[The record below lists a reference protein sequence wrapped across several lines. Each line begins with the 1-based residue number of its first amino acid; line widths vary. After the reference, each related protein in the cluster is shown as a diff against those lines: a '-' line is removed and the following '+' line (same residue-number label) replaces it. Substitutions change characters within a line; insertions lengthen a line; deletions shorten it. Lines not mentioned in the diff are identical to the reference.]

1 MASSHLVSHDPRFRL
16 LAQGNVALTQ
26 IATGM
31 LWTEGPVYMPQGDY
45 YLWSD
50 IPNDKVYQWAEGL
63 GARVFDHDPRNSNGH
78 TLDREGRLISCEHRG
93 RQVTRREHD
102 GSTKVLVDSFE
113 GMRLNSPN
121 DVVVKSDGSIWF
133 SDPSYGILTD
143 YEGKRSE
150 QEQTGCY
157 VFRLD
162 PETGDIRIVADDFV
176 KPNGLAFSPDE
187 SLLYVSDT
195 GMSHDPDG
203 PRHIQVFDVGEAGA
217 LSNGRVFADMQVG
230 MSDGFRLDID
240 GNVWTSCG
248 SGVQVFSPGGDML
261 GEILV
266 PEVVSN
272 LCFGGPKR
280 NQLLIT
286 ATTSVYFTYV
296 GATGCY

>member
-1 MASSHLVSHDPRFRL
+1 MVSHLISHDPRFRTL
-16 LAQGNVALTQ
+16 GQRNVALQQ
-26 IATGM
+26 IASGM
-31 LWTEGPVYMPQGDY
+31 LWTEGPVYMPQGNY

-50 IPNDKVYQWAEGL
+50 IPNDRVYQWVEGME
-63 GARVFDHDPRNSNGH
+63 ARVFDYNPRNSNGH
-78 TLDREGRLISCEHRG
+78 TLDRQGRLISCEHRG

-113 GMRLNSPN
+113 GKRLNSPN
-121 DVVVKSDGSIWF
+121 DVVVKSDGSVWF

-150 QEQTGCY
+150 QEQAGCY
-157 VFRLD
+157 VFRYD

-195 GMSHDPDG
+195 GQSHDADG
-203 PRHIQVFDVGEAGA
+203 PRHIRVFDVDEMEG
-217 LSNGRVFADMQVG
+217 LSNSRVFADIQVG

-248 SGVQVFSPGGDML
+248 SGVQVFSPDGDML
-261 GEILV
+261 AGQSGLY
-266 PEVVSN
+266 P
-272 LCFGGPKR
+272 
-280 NQLLIT
+280 
-286 ATTSVYFTYV
+286 
-296 GATGCY
+296 

>member
-1 MASSHLVSHDPRFRL
+1 MASSHLVIHDPRFRTL
-16 LAQGNVALTQ
+16 GQRNVALTQ
-26 IATGM
+26 IASGM
-31 LWTEGPVYMPQGDY
+31 LWTEGPVYVPQGDY

-50 IPNDKVYQWAEGL
+50 IPNDKVYQWAEGM
-63 GARVFDHDPRNSNGH
+63 GVRVFDHDPRNSNGH
-78 TLDREGRLISCEHRG
+78 TLDQQGRLISCEHRG

-102 GSTKVLVDSFE
+102 GSTKVLVDSFD
-113 GMRLNSPN
+113 GKRLNSPN

-133 SDPSYGILTD
+133 SDPTYGILTD
-143 YEGKRSE
+143 YEGKRSK
-150 QEQTGCY
+150 QEQAKCY

-162 PETGDIRIVADDFV
+162 PETGDMRIVADDFI

-195 GMSHDPDG
+195 GRSHDADG
-203 PRHIQVFDVGEAGA
+203 PRHIRVFDVSEAGE
-217 LSNGRVFADMQVG
+217 LSNGRVFADMQDG

-240 GNVWTSCG
+240 GNVWTSG
-248 SGVQVFSPGGDML
+248 GKTVQVFCPKGDML

-266 PEVVSN
+266 PEGVSN

-296 GATGCY
+296 GATGCC